1 MKKIAKRILCLC
13 LVAAVSGSG
22 FQGIGLKSPVVHA
35 ESAKDSEGRTI
46 KTVSNASELES
57 AFQSTAYAAGAKLRI
72 RLTSDIEWGYYC
84 WGGTMEKDVDVVLDL
99 NGHTLTMSDCLYM
112 NAYGRNM
119 KLTVENGKIIVNN
132 NFNALRVRG
141 TEAYFAELKV
151 SGVTILNTRDD
162 EMNNNCLMIENEY
175 SKVLI
180 ENCYFHT
187 TYGYGIKLTG
197 QKALD
202 DGRDNTV
209 VIKNSTLIGNK
220 GSGISNDT
228 PDADTPRIV
237 WLENSSIQCTGGGLA
252 FTKGGGAVRV
262 PDDQVIFCNGVLSSD
277 RTIKEQH
284 IVQVGKESDFHE
296 LVLTASEDCR
306 CVVMPYK
313 TGGKF
318 LSGKTIML
326 SASSEKSY
334 EFLWYKTSDGSTDG
348 FVDAAGNAQNTN
360 AVTGYQMPD
369 RDVEVCAYFKIPGV
383 IRKFDLSGFVFPT
396 TEITA
401 GDSISS
407 VEKTD
412 VTDENYNYLTTL
424 IFPADVEIEGKSP
437 FALDKIY
444 GKALKSADMFEYGKE
459 YKVVSVVYYDGEE
472 VTLNEDAIAELNGY
486 QMIKSYEDTPKK
498 STSLCYYLPVQVNW
512 CGKTL
517 SDKVTWYFDSET
529 GELRLE
535 GNGCLADFS
544 TGVVPWES
552 VLGEIKKVS
561 VSASVT
567 GVTVPLFADMPSLEK
582 IEVAEENPEISSA
595 DGVLYEKKE
604 GVPVTLLFIPPGV
617 TACDV
622 PRTVTKVAKNAG
634 VNAGLLKEIVLEQAV
649 TEIEENAFSG
659 CKNLECITILNPE
672 CKIFDAKETIY
683 EGAKI
688 CGYSGST
695 AAKYANKYSRERE
708 NPNGIG
714 REPGD
719 DITWNYDA
727 VSKTLT
733 ISGNGK
739 MIDFSEDAPW
749 KKDENIVEECKKV
762 VLEDGIKSV
771 GANAFSFMKFQE
783 IVIGKDVCEIGTLAF
798 ATPNAA
804 LQSIVVSTENTAYQ
818 SDGHT
823 LYSKDG
829 KTMVCYAGG
838 NTLEELTVP
847 AGVEQILPYAF
858 CGAGHLKKI
867 NLPDSLQTIGEMAFA
882 LTGLEEITIPK
893 NVTKVDD
900 QALGGS
906 SKLKEITFLGN
917 VDEMGDNVFVEIQ
930 KEEVTVNCH
939 LGTNACQKAVIAGF
953 TKINNI
959 HFYEMI
965 IDKAATEA
973 EDGICHEECWYCHDK
988 KASVAI
994 PKTGKTES
1002 GETPGPKDPTPTP
1015 NATSKPIVTPAPTP
1029 TSIPTPA
1036 VSGDPSGEGGGT
1048 SDPKTPTPT
1057 PNATSKPIVTPAP
1070 TPTSIPTPAASGDPS
1085 GEGGG
1090 TSDPKDPT
1098 PTPNATSKPIVTPA
1112 PTPTSIPK
1120 PAASGDPSGEG
1131 GGTSDPKTPTPTP
1144 NATSTPILT
1153 PAPTAIPTVS
1163 DRPSGNNAGESNA
1176 GIPNTLEEL
1185 SQSNNVA
1192 VGMPVKT
1199 VVLKSVKNK
1208 KNRKM
1213 VATWKKLT
1221 GVSGYQIQYATNRKF
1236 KKAKSKWV
1244 KKKNKTCQI
1253 KIQKKKTYFV
1263 RIRAYKMRGTTKV
1276 YGKWSKVKKVKI
1288 RK

>member
-22 FQGIGLKSPVVHA
+22 FQGIVLKSPVVHA

-57 AFQSTAYAAGAKLRI
+57 AFHSTGYAAGAKLRI

-119 KLTVENGKIIVNN
+119 KLTVENGKMIVNN

-162 EMNNNCLMIENEY
+162 EINNNCLMIENEY

-228 PDADTPRIV
+228 PNADNPRIIR
-237 WLENSSIQCTGGGLA
+237 LENSSIQSTGGGLA
-252 FTKGGGAVRV
+252 FTMGGGAVRV
-262 PDDQVIFCNGVLSSD
+262 PDDQVIYCNGALSSD

-284 IVQVGKESDFHE
+284 IVQVGKENDFHE

-318 LSGKTIML
+318 LSGKTIIL

-348 FVDAAGNAQNTN
+348 FVDAAGNAQNTK

-369 RDVEVCAYFKIPGV
+369 KDVEVCAYFKIPGV

-412 VTDENYNYLTTL
+412 VTDENYNHLTTL

-472 VTLNEDAIAELNGY
+472 VTLKEDAIAELNGY
-486 QMIKSYEDTPKK
+486 QMIKSYEDAPKK

-517 SDKVTWYFDSET
+517 SDKVTWYFDSEI

-567 GVTVPLFADMPSLEK
+567 GVNAPLFADMPSLKE
-582 IEVAEENPEISSA
+582 IEAAEENPEISSA

-604 GVPVTLLFIPPGV
+604 GVPATLLFIPPGV
-617 TACDV
+617 SACDV
-622 PRTVTKVAKNAG
+622 PETVTKVAKNAG
-634 VNAGLLKEIVLEQAV
+634 VNAGLLKEIVLKQAV

-659 CKNLECITILNPE
+659 CKNLECITILNLE

-695 AAKYANKYSRERE
+695 AAKYANKYNRERE
-708 NPNGIG
+708 NPNELGL
-714 REPGD
+714 EPGD
-719 DITWNYDA
+719 DITWNYDD

-783 IVIGKDVCEIGTLAF
+783 IVMGKDVCEIGKLAF
-798 ATPNAA
+798 TTPNTA

-829 KTMVCYAGG
+829 KMIVCYAGG
-838 NTLEELTVP
+838 NALEELTVP
-847 AGVEQILPYAF
+847 ADVEQILPYAF
-858 CGAGHLKKI
+858 CGAQHLKKI

-882 LTGLEEITIPK
+882 LTGLEKITIPK
-893 NVTKVDD
+893 SVTKVDD

-917 VDEMGDNVFVEIQ
+917 VDEMGNNVFIEIPT
-930 KEEVTVNCH
+930 EDVTVYCH
-939 LGTNACQKAVIAGF
+939 VGTNACRNVVLAGF

-959 HFYEMI
+959 HFYETI
-965 IDKAATEA
+965 IDKAATDA
-973 EDGICHEECWYCHDK
+973 EDGICHEECSYCHDK
-988 KASVAI
+988 KAPVAI

-1002 GETPGPKDPTPTP
+1002 GGSSNPDEPTPSNRP
-1015 NATSKPIVTPAPTP
+1015 S
-1029 TSIPTPA
+1029 S
-1036 VSGDPSGEGGGT
+1036 SGEQGSNPKGPT
-1048 SDPKTPTPT
+1048 SDPSNTPSVADAGKTGSNI
-1057 PNATSKPIVTPAP
+1057 PNASKEQQTDNAE
-1070 TPTSIPTPAASGDPS
+1070 AAG
-1085 GEGGG
+1085 
-1090 TSDPKDPT
+1090 
-1098 PTPNATSKPIVTPA
+1098 
-1112 PTPTSIPK
+1112 
-1120 PAASGDPSGEG
+1120 
-1131 GGTSDPKTPTPTP
+1131 
-1144 NATSTPILT
+1144 
-1153 PAPTAIPTVS
+1153 
-1163 DRPSGNNAGESNA
+1163 
-1176 GIPNTLEEL
+1176 L
-1185 SQSNNVA
+1185 S
-1192 VGMPVKT
+1192 VKT
-1199 VVLKSVKNK
+1199 VIIKSVKNK
-1208 KNRKM
+1208 KKGKITLKWNKI
-1213 VATWKKLT
+1213 TD
-1221 GVSGYQIQYATNRKF
+1221 VSGYQIQYGANQKF
-1236 KKAKSKWV
+1236 KKAKTQWV
-1244 KKKNKTCQI
+1244 KKKNKTYQI
-1253 KIQKKKTYFV
+1253 KIRKKKTYFV
-1263 RIRAYKMRGTTKV
+1263 RIRAYKMNGKNKV

>member
-57 AFQSTAYAAGAKLRI
+57 AFESTGYAAGAKLRI
-72 RLTSDIEWGYYC
+72 RLTSDIEWEYYC
-84 WGGTMEKDVDVVLDL
+84 WGSGTMEKDVDVVLDL
-99 NGHTLTMSDCLYM
+99 NGHTLKMGGCLYM
-112 NAYGRNM
+112 NAYGCNM
-119 KLTVENGKIIVNN
+119 KLLVENGTMIASDNY
-132 NFNALRVRG
+132 NALRVRG
-141 TEAYFAELKV
+141 TEAYHAELNV
-151 SGVTILNTRDD
+151 NGVTILNTSED
-162 EMNNNCLMIENEY
+162 ELRNSNCLMIENEY

-180 ENCYFHT
+180 DNCYFYT
-187 TYGYGIKLTG
+187 AKGYGIILTG

-202 DGRDNTV
+202 NGNDNTV
-209 VIKNSTLIGNK
+209 VIKNSTLIANK
-220 GSGISNDT
+220 GSGISNNT
-228 PDADTPRIV
+228 PDAENPRIIRV
-237 WLENSSIQCTGGGLA
+237 ENSSIQSTGGGMA
-252 FTKGGGAVRV
+252 FTMGGGAVRV
-262 PDDQVIFCNGVLSSD
+262 PDDQVIFCNGELSSD
-277 RTIKEQH
+277 GIIKNQH

-296 LVLTASEDCR
+296 LVLTAQEDCS

-348 FVDAAGNAQNTN
+348 FVDAAGNAQNTK
-360 AVTGYQMPD
+360 AVTGYRMPD
-369 RDVEVCAYFKIPGV
+369 KDVEVCAYFKVPGV

-412 VTDENYNYLTTL
+412 VTDENYDHFATL

-437 FALDKIY
+437 LALDKIY
-444 GKALKSADMFEYGKE
+444 GKALKLTDSFEYGKE

-472 VTLNEDAIAELNGY
+472 VTLKEDAIAELNGY

-498 STSLCYYLPVQVNW
+498 STSLCYYLPIQVNW

-517 SDKVTWYFDSET
+517 ADKVTWYFDSET

-567 GVTVPLFADMPSLEK
+567 GVTAPLFADMPSLKE
-582 IEVAEENPEISSA
+582 IEAAEENPEISSA

-617 TACDV
+617 SACDV
-622 PRTVTKVAKNAG
+622 PETVTKVAKNAG
-634 VNAGLLKEIVLEQAV
+634 VNAGMLKEIVLKQAV

-659 CKNLECITILNPE
+659 CKNLECIKILNPE

-708 NPNGIG
+708 IPNELGL
-714 REPGD
+714 EPGD

-762 VLEDGIKSV
+762 VFEDGIKSV
-771 GANAFSFMKFQE
+771 GANAFSFMKFKE
-783 IVIGKDVCEIGTLAF
+783 VVIGKDVCEIGTLAF
-798 ATPNAA
+798 ATPNAT
-804 LQSIVVSTENTAYQ
+804 LQSIVVSEGNKTYR
-818 SDGHT
+818 SDGRI
-823 LYSKDG
+823 LYTTDD
-829 KTMVCYAGG
+829 KTIVCYAVGDA
-838 NTLEELTVP
+838 LEELTVP
-847 AGVEQILPYAF
+847 ADIEQIFPYAF
-858 CGAGHLKKI
+858 CGAQYLKKI

-917 VDEMGDNVFVEIQ
+917 VDEMGDDVFIEIPTAD
-930 KEEVTVNCH
+930 VTVYCH
-939 LGTNACQKAVIAGF
+939 LGTNACQKAIIAGF

-959 HFYEMI
+959 HFYETI
-965 IDKAATEA
+965 IDKAATET
-973 EDGICHEECWYCHDK
+973 EDGSCHEECSYCHEK
-988 KASVAI
+988 KAPVVI

-1002 GETPGPKDPTPTP
+1002 GGSSDPDEPTPTP
-1015 NATSKPIVTPAPTP
+1015 SNRPSSGGEQGSNPNGPAPASSNTP
-1029 TSIPTPA
+1029 SVA
-1036 VSGDPSGEGGGT
+1036 DAG
-1048 SDPKTPTPT
+1048 KTGSNI
-1057 PNATSKPIVTPAP
+1057 PNASKEQP
-1070 TPTSIPTPAASGDPS
+1070 TDNAAGNSLSI
-1085 GEGGG
+1085 
-1090 TSDPKDPT
+1090 
-1098 PTPNATSKPIVTPA
+1098 KPVIF
-1112 PTPTSIPK
+1112 
-1120 PAASGDPSGEG
+1120 
-1131 GGTSDPKTPTPTP
+1131 
-1144 NATSTPILT
+1144 
-1153 PAPTAIPTVS
+1153 
-1163 DRPSGNNAGESNA
+1163 
-1176 GIPNTLEEL
+1176 
-1185 SQSNNVA
+1185 
-1192 VGMPVKT
+1192 
-1199 VVLKSVKNK
+1199 KSAKNK
-1208 KNRKM
+1208 KKGKI
-1213 VATWKKLT
+1213 ALEWKKLT
-1221 GVSGYQIQYATNRKF
+1221 GVSGYQIQYAANRKF
-1236 KKAKSKWV
+1236 KKAKTQWV
-1244 KKKNKTCQI
+1244 KKKNKTYQI
-1253 KIQKKKTYFV
+1253 KIRKKKTYFV
-1263 RIRAYKMRGTTKV
+1263 RIRAYKMNGKNKV
-1276 YGKWSKVKKVKI
+1276 YGKWSKVKKVKV
-1288 RK
+1288 KK